1 MKVCYEGIGEL
12 CATFSCGNLA
22 EGAPVRVSAA
32 GTAAACGKGNEIAG
46 VVKAV
51 SRGKDACS
59 VQLRGFVTLPYSGT
73 TAPSLGYNALEAD
86 GAGGVK
92 VGESSAR
99 ERLVVEVDA
108 TSGKV
113 TFLL

>member
-1 MKVCYEGIGEL
+1 M
-12 CATFSCGNLA
+12 
-22 EGAPVRVSAA
+22 
-32 GTAAACGKGNEIAG
+32 
-46 VVKAV
+46 
-51 SRGKDACS
+51 
-59 VQLRGFVTLPYSGT
+59 TLPYSGA

-108 TSGKV
+108 TAGKV

>member
-1 MKVCYEGIGEL
+1 MKVSYEGIGAL
-12 CATFSCGNLA
+12 YATFSCGALT

-51 SRGKDACS
+51 LAALRLDAAR
-59 VQLRGFVTLPYSGT
+59 LRGFVTLPYSGT
-73 TAPSLGYNALEAD
+73 TAPSLGYNALVAD
-86 GAGGVK
+86 GDGGVK
-92 VGESSAR
+92 LADSSAR
-99 ERLVVEVDA
+99 QRLVVEVDA
-108 TSGKV
+108 TAGKV

>member
-1 MKVCYEGIGEL
+1 MKVCYEGIGAL
-12 CATFSCGNLA
+12 YATFSCAALA
-22 EGAPVRVSAA
+22 EGTPVRISAA

-46 VVKAV
+46 VAAAV

-73 TAPSLGYNALEAD
+73 TVPALGYSALVAD
-86 GAGGVK
+86 GDGGVK
-92 VGESSAR
+92 VADSSVR
-99 ERLVVEVDA
+99 ERLVVEVDSTA
-108 TSGKV
+108 GKV

>member
-1 MKVCYEGIGEL
+1 MKVSYEGIGAL
-12 CATFSCGNLA
+12 YATFSCGALT

-73 TAPSLGYNALEAD
+73 APSLGYNALVAD
-86 GAGGVK
+86 GSGGGK
-92 VGESSAR
+92 VSDSSAR
-99 ERLVVEVDA
+99 QRLVVEVDA
-108 TSGKV
+108 AAGQV

>member
-32 GTAAACGKGNEIAG
+32 GTAAACGKGNEIEG

-108 TSGKV
+108 TAGKV

>member
-1 MKVCYEGIGEL
+1 MKVSYEGIGAL
-12 CATFSCGNLA
+12 YATFSCGVLT

-32 GTAAACGKGNEIAG
+32 GSVSACSKGNEIAG
-46 VVKAV
+46 VAAAV

-108 TSGKV
+108 TAGKV

>member
-22 EGAPVRVSAA
+22 EGAPVCVSAA

-51 SRGKDACS
+51 SRGKDAYS

-108 TSGKV
+108 TAGKV

>member
-1 MKVCYEGIGEL
+1 MKVSYEGIGAL
-12 CATFSCGNLA
+12 YATFSCGALT

-46 VVKAV
+46 VAKAV

-73 TAPSLGYNALEAD
+73 APSLGYNALVAD
-86 GAGGVK
+86 GSGGVK
-92 VGESSAR
+92 VSDSSAR
-99 ERLVVEVDA
+99 QRLVVEVDA
-108 TSGKV
+108 AAGQV